1 MSEKDEKKKTGGV
14 SMPVSKPIIQLPK
27 KKPTAVE
34 RDDALNKAKIKRL
47 KSLRAVTQNPPTSK
61 PKKMAYGG
69 KVYGMKHGG
78 KCKGMGKAT
87 RGGKYTVS

>member
-1 MSEKDEKKKTGGV
+1 M
-14 SMPVSKPIIQLPK
+14 
-27 KKPTAVE
+27 
-34 RDDALNKAKIKRL
+34 
-47 KSLRAVTQNPPTSK
+47 SK
-61 PKKMAYGG
+61 PKDNAKKRNPVAWSLQNSMFKPRVVKDKTKYNRKKFKLYSSGG

>member
-1 MSEKDEKKKTGGV
+1 M
-14 SMPVSKPIIQLPK
+14 
-27 KKPTAVE
+27 
-34 RDDALNKAKIKRL
+34 
-47 KSLRAVTQNPPTSK
+47 SK
-61 PKKMAYGG
+61 PKDNAKKRNPVAWSLQNSMFKPRVVKDKTKYNRKKYKSYSVDGMKSGG